1 VVRPLICL
9 THAAWLSLEVA
20 ALMGILYPVFGF
32 GCAYILSRPGFPFR
46 RVLEALITLPLV
58 FPPVA
63 IGFFLLMLLGR
74 GNVIGATLYRQLGFE
89 LVFSVWG
96 VLLAAFISGL
106 PLVVKPILSAIE
118 SGTEDLLEASYTLG
132 RGRWVS
138 IFRVLIP
145 SIRRSIIAGVTLGV
159 GRSLGEVGITL
170 MLGGNII
177 GRTETL
183 SLAIYNSVL
192 DGDFPRAT
200 KISILLGAASLVIF
214 IISRSM
220 GE

>member
-1 VVRPLICL
+1 MC
-9 THAAWLSLEVA
+9 
-20 ALMGILYPVFGF
+20 ILYPVFGF
-32 GCAYILSRPGFPFR
+32 GFAYALSRPGFPLR
-46 RVLEALITLPLV
+46 RFWEALITLPLV

-74 GNVIGATLYRQLGFE
+74 GNILGSTLYQQFGFE

-106 PLVVKPILSAIE
+106 SLVVKPILSAIE
-118 SGTEDLLEASYTLG
+118 SGTEDLMEASYTLG
-132 RGRWVS
+132 RGKLYT
-138 IFRVLIP
+138 IFHILIP
-145 SIRRSIIAGVTLGV
+145 GVRRSIISGVTLGV

-170 MLGGNII
+170 MLGGNIA
-177 GRTETL
+177 GKTETL

-192 DGDFPRAT
+192 DGNFSYAM
-200 KISILLGAASLVIF
+200 KVSALLGSASIIIF
-214 IISRSM
+214 IISRVA

>member
-1 VVRPLICL
+1 LP
-9 THAAWLSLEVA
+9 HAAWLSLEVA
-20 ALMGILYPVFGF
+20 VVMAILYPVVGF
-32 GCAYILSRPGFPFR
+32 GVAYALSRPGFPFR
-46 RVLEALITLPLV
+46 RLLEAIVTLPLV

-74 GNVIGATLYRQLGFE
+74 GNVLGAALYRHVGFE

-118 SGTEDLLEASYTLG
+118 SGSEELIEASYTLG
-132 RGRWVS
+132 RGKWATV
-138 IFRVLIP
+138 FRVLIP
-145 SIRRSIIAGVTLGV
+145 SIRRSIIAGVTLGI

-170 MLGGNII
+170 MLGGNIV
-177 GRTETL
+177 GKTETL

-192 DGDFPRAT
+192 DGDFHRAAR
-200 KISILLGAASLVIF
+200 ISFFLGGASIAVF
-214 IISRSM
+214 TVSRWM
-220 GE
+220 GEK

>member
-1 VVRPLICL
+1 LINL
-9 THAAWLSLEVA
+9 THAAWLSFEVA
-20 ALMGILYPVFGF
+20 ALMCCLYPLFGF
-32 GCAYILSRPGFPFR
+32 GIAYALSRPGFPLR
-46 RVLEALITLPLV
+46 RLLEALITLPLV
-58 FPPVA
+58 FPPIA
-63 IGFFLLMLLGR
+63 IGYLLLMVLGR
-74 GNVIGATLYRQLGFE
+74 GNAVGAALYHQFGFE
-89 LVFSVWG
+89 VVFSVWG

-132 RGRWVS
+132 RGKW
-138 IFRVLIP
+138 FTLWYVLIP

-192 DGDFPRAT
+192 EGDFPRAT
-200 KISILLGAASLVIF
+200 RISILLGAASIVIF
-214 IISRSM
+214 IISRCAGDS
-220 GE
+220 